1 MDLVPTVQIYMST
14 INERSFRYSVRQVA
28 SARKA
33 YDFLIRMGY
42 LSYKAAAEMV
52 QRGSIKGLQFTRADL
67 VNAQDIYGTSA
78 AYILGQGTQQNK
90 RCQENELIPIHEST
104 SQDLQVDLF
113 YFLGQVFFL
122 SISILMGLIMVTHL
136 GPGIDGKT
144 HGNDQK
150 SRAKAGKALLMH
162 IQEYQFKGFH
172 IRSVT
177 SDG

>member
-1 MDLVPTVQIYMST
+1 MKDL
-14 INERSFRYSVRQVA
+14 FRYSVRHA

-52 QRGSIKGLQFTRADL
+52 QWGSIKGLQFTRADL
-67 VNAQDIYGTSA
+67 VNAQDIYRTPA
-78 AYILGQGTQQNK
+78 AYILGQGTQQSK

-104 SQDLQVDLF
+104 FQDLQVDLF

-122 SISILMGLIMVTHL
+122 SFSILMGLIMVTHL

-162 IQEYQFKGFH
+162 I
-172 IRSVT
+172 
-177 SDG
+177 